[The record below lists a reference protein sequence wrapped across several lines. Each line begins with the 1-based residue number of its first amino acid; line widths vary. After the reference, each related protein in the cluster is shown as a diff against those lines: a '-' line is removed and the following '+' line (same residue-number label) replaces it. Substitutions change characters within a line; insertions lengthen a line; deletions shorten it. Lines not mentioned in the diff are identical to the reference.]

1 MTRKDLACL
10 CLFLLGFALFLY
22 GSNYY
27 NAIVGWAGVS
37 LILCGIFAEIFLQVY
52 EVVRKRGST
61 QKP

>member
-1 MTRKDLACL
+1 MTWKDMACL

-27 NAIVGWAGVS
+27 NAVVGWTGVS
-37 LILCGIFAEIFLQVY
+37 LILCSIFVEIFLQVY
-52 EVVRKRGST
+52 EVVRKRGGA